1 MINYEIKIVLLGD
14 ENTGKS
20 KFFRN
25 IVINKL
31 IDSEQYVPTMG
42 ACFMIKVIKYK
53 EKIFEISLWDTTGQ
67 EQFNNLLIMYAKNS
81 DVYLLFYN
89 PLSRK
94 SFERIK
100 NILNIM
106 KLNEQ
111 KKDSIYILIES
122 KYDIKKEND
131 TNKNIVSEEEA
142 LEYADKNNLV
152 FCHLSNKV
160 EYEKGINE
168 IFSKIL
174 NLYLKNKYILI

>member
-100 NILNIM
+100 NGAIP
-106 KLNEQ
+106 
-111 KKDSIYILIES
+111 S
-122 KYDIKKEND
+122 
-131 TNKNIVSEEEA
+131 
-142 LEYADKNNLV
+142 
-152 FCHLSNKV
+152 
-160 EYEKGINE
+160 
-168 IFSKIL
+168 
-174 NLYLKNKYILI
+174 